1 MTKRHLTLFAV
12 IILALTLMLSLSG
25 CAGEGDV
32 FEGKCTVT
40 FELNGGTLD
49 IKTSS
54 VNDKIKYAYEMGTKI
69 LDVREIDGY
78 TLSKSGYVFTG
89 WYTSESCDPQDR
101 WNFDTYIN
109 TDAVTLYAGWEKA
122 IVYSYTIYYVDGGNE
137 YSLGSYTVKAG
148 DRFDDWRK
156 YAQKREN
163 FTLNGY
169 YQDPDCT
176 IAWDN
181 STTHPGGDVDL
192 DIKVYANYIPGKWTL
207 VSDANTLRSA
217 ISSNSNVYLTAN
229 VDFGGAEVSLG
240 SYSGTFEGNGYTV
253 SNFKVKKTSSLR
265 QPACAIF
272 SELSDGAVI
281 KNVAFENVTYDLT
294 GINLEVVTAVKLALL
309 AVEAKGTVSVESVS
323 VSGTI
328 NTNYA
333 GELPKAESAFYNSE
347 SGEPAGFTSSV
358 TVVRDGTSESN

>member
-12 IILALTLMLSLSG
+12 IILAITLILCLSG

-54 VNDKIKYAYEMGTKI
+54 VDNKIKYAYEMGTKI
-69 LDVREIDGY
+69 LDVSEIDGY

-89 WYTSESCDPQDR
+89 WYTSESCDPADK
-101 WNFDTYIN
+101 WNFDTYID
-109 TDAVTLYAGWEKA
+109 TEAVTLYAGWEKA
-122 IVYSYTIYYVDGGNE
+122 IVYSFTIYYVDGENE
-137 YSLGSYTVKAG
+137 VSLGSYTVKAG
-148 DRFDDWRK
+148 ERFDDWRK
-156 YAQKREN
+156 YAQKRDGY
-163 FTLNGY
+163 TLNGY
-169 YQDPDCT
+169 YQDADCT
-176 IAWDN
+176 VAWDN
-181 STTHPGGDVDL
+181 TTTHPGGEVDL

-217 ISSNSNVYLTAN
+217 INSNSNVYLTAN
-229 VDFGGAEVSLG
+229 VDFGGAEVSFG

-272 SELSDGAVI
+272 TKLEDGAVI
-281 KNVAFENVTYDLT
+281 KNVAFEGVTYDLT
-294 GINLEVVTAVKLALL
+294 GINLEAVTAVKLALL
-309 AVEAKGTVSVESVS
+309 AVEANGTVSVESVS

-333 GELPKAESAFYNSE
+333 GELPKAESAFYTSE
-347 SGEPAGFTSSV
+347 GGEPAGFTSSV
-358 TVVRDGTSESN
+358 TVVRDSSSESN

>member
-12 IILALTLMLSLSG
+12 IILALTLVFCLSG

-69 LDVREIDGY
+69 IDVNDIDGY
-78 TLSKSGYVFTG
+78 TLSKAGYVFTG
-89 WYTSESCDPQDR
+89 WYTGEDCKPQDK
-101 WNFDTYIN
+101 WDFNTYVDTD
-109 TDAVTLYAGWEKA
+109 TVTLYAGWEKA
-122 IVYSYTIYYVDGGNE
+122 IVYSYTIFYVDGENE
-137 YSLGSYTVKAG
+137 VSLGSYTVKAG
-148 DRFDDWRK
+148 DKFDDWRK
-156 YAQKREN
+156 YGQKRDGY
-163 FTLNGY
+163 TLNGY
-169 YQDPDCT
+169 FQDPDCT

-181 STTHPGGDVDL
+181 NTTHPGGESDL

-217 ISSNSNVYLTAN
+217 INANSNVYLTAN
-229 VDFGGAEVSLG
+229 VDLGGADVSFG
-240 SYSGTFEGNGYTV
+240 SYSATFEGNGYTV
-253 SNFKVKKTSSLR
+253 SNFKVKKSSSLR

-272 SELSDGAVI
+272 TELADGAVI
-281 KNVAFENVTYDLT
+281 RNVAFDNVTYDLT
-294 GINLEVVTAVKLALL
+294 GINLDAVTAVKLALL
-309 AVEAKGTVSVESVS
+309 AVEANGTVSVESVS

-328 NTNYA
+328 NTNYT
-333 GELPKAESAFYNSE
+333 GELPKAESAFYTGTAE
-347 SGEPAGFTSSV
+347 EPAGFTSTV
-358 TVVRDGTSESN
+358 TIVRESSSESN